1 MKQTQPVQHS
11 SHLINKPLKPKI
23 MTKRIFLTLVAAF
36 LTITAIHAQK
46 TDRVILKNGTTI
58 IGDIEK
64 IIPEE
69 SITIS
74 DRAGN
79 SWVFSMAD
87 VSVIDKAE
95 LKRINGGSEVSQGW
109 VNMSTIGV
117 LAGSQKSEYIAPFS
131 MQTSFGYFSQRG
143 VYTGLLAGLEFL
155 NVNHIPL
162 MLDMQYALGRGDV
175 VPVLIAR
182 GGYALPSKWEDDF
195 NNSEFTYRGGIAGAI
210 GAGLKIGSRDGF
222 AWDVSLLY
230 RHMQISYTETYNWQS
245 YENGYRD
252 VYNRIELRV
261 GFYLGMK
268 NL

>member
-1 MKQTQPVQHS
+1 
-11 SHLINKPLKPKI
+11 
-23 MTKRIFLTLVAAF
+23 MTKRIFITL
-36 LTITAIHAQK
+36 ITAILSITALHAQR

-58 IGDIEK
+58 TGDVEK

-69 SITIS
+69 SITIN

-87 VSVIDKAE
+87 VAEIDKAE
-95 LKRINGGSEVSQGW
+95 IKRINGGSDVSMGW

-117 LAGSQKSEYIAPFS
+117 LAGSQQSEYIAPFS
-131 MQTSFGYFSQRG
+131 MQTSFGYFSQKG
-143 VYTGLLAGLEFL
+143 IYTGLLTGLEFL

-162 MLDMQYALGRGDV
+162 MLDFQYALGRGDV

-182 GGYALPSKWEDDF
+182 GGYALPSKWEDSYHNTDY
-195 NNSEFTYRGGIAGAI
+195 TYQGGIAGAI

-230 RHMQISYTETYNWQS
+230 RHMQINYTESYEWQS
-245 YENGYRD
+245 YDNSYKD
-252 VYNRIELRV
+252 IYNRIELRI
-261 GFYLGMK
+261 GFYLGVK
-268 NL
+268 SLFKY

>member
-1 MKQTQPVQHS
+1 MLRS
-11 SHLINKPLKPKI
+11 NHLVNKPHKSI
-23 MTKRIFLTLVAAF
+23 TMSKRIFLTLTAAI
-36 LTITAIHAQK
+36 LTITLIHAQK

-69 SITIS
+69 SITIN

-79 SWVFSMAD
+79 IWVFSMTD

-95 LKRINGGSEVSQGW
+95 VKRINGGSDVSMGW

-131 MQTSFGYFSQRG
+131 MQTSFGYFSGRG
-143 VYTGLLAGLEFL
+143 IYTGLLVGLEFL

-182 GGYALPSKWEDDF
+182 GGYALPSKWEDEYY
-195 NNSEFTYRGGIAGAI
+195 NNQYTYEGGIAGAV
-210 GAGLKIGSRDGF
+210 GVGLKIGSRDHF

-230 RHMQISYTETYNWQS
+230 RHMQINYTESYDWQS
-245 YENGYRD
+245 YNNTYRD
-252 VYNRIELRV
+252 IYNRIELRV

-268 NL
+268 NM